1 MPKLLL
7 TNAIMTT
14 LTATTRMVITK
25 TMMKIKMVKRWHC
38 GRLKGET
45 SVKTQNPG
53 VTHSSCW
60 TTHTHT
66 CELINYTKH
75 THTNAYKLMKYE
87 YTHTN
92 KSGELQIRIH
102 TYKQIR

>member
-1 MPKLLL
+1 MWIYHFDGNDDLVANVLMKEVVIDYRLNRSNWQMPKLLL

-60 TTHTHT
+60 IAHTH
-66 CELINYTKH
+66 
-75 THTNAYKLMKYE
+75 M
-87 YTHTN
+87 
-92 KSGELQIRIH
+92 
-102 TYKQIR
+102 